1 MAKKRP
7 WCSPRAAAGGRP
19 GLRWCCLEYAG
30 KFNLF
35 SDRRLS
41 AVGSFFER
49 TPLKGCSFGWK
60 TFPIYVKTRAAKM
73 FQPFS
78 HRVFVLDFSRKRAER
93 LVFQTFQKVSVF
105 LLLPM
110 LSGRCGQARR
120 KNYDE
125 TEDFCQNGRF
135 HRMFVPSF
143 PMKTGPRKQNMGKTF
158 DEKGDFC
165 VWRAFPCHGSLWREW
180 LLNLTVGKS
189 PMWRFKV
196 GLWIFSPR
204 DRIFSPRDRI
214 LSPRDRIFSLRDRK
228 FSPRDRELKSWDCE
242 GGACGVMHGVF
253 GAYSDWRIWQICLPL
268 YLE

>member
-1 MAKKRP
+1 
-7 WCSPRAAAGGRP
+7 
-19 GLRWCCLEYAG
+19 
-30 KFNLF
+30 
-35 SDRRLS
+35 
-41 AVGSFFER
+41 
-49 TPLKGCSFGWK
+49 
-60 TFPIYVKTRAAKM
+60 M

-143 PMKTGPRKQNMGKTF
+143 SMKTGPRKQNMGKTF

-165 VWRAFPCHGSLWREW
+165 VWRAFPSYGSLWREW

-189 PMWRFKV
+189 PMWRFKA
-196 GLWIFSPR
+196 GLWIFSPRDRKSSPRDRIFSPR
-204 DRIFSPRDRI
+204 DRIFSPRDRN
-214 LSPRDRIFSLRDRK
+214 
-228 FSPRDRELKSWDCE
+228 FSPWDRDFNSWDCE

-253 GAYSDWRIWQICLPL
+253 GAYSDWRIRQICLPL
-268 YLE
+268 YIE

>member
-1 MAKKRP
+1 
-7 WCSPRAAAGGRP
+7 
-19 GLRWCCLEYAG
+19 
-30 KFNLF
+30 
-35 SDRRLS
+35 
-41 AVGSFFER
+41 
-49 TPLKGCSFGWK
+49 
-60 TFPIYVKTRAAKM
+60 M

-78 HRVFVLDFSRKRAER
+78 HRVFVLEFSRKRAER
-93 LVFQTFQKVSVF
+93 LVFQTIQKVSVF

-110 LSGRCGQARR
+110 LSVRCGQARR

-143 PMKTGPRKQNMGKTF
+143 SMKTGPRKQNMGKTF

-165 VWRAFPCHGSLWREW
+165 VWRAFPSYGSLWREW

-189 PMWRFKV
+189 PMWRFKA

-204 DRIFSPRDRI
+204 DREFN
-214 LSPRDRIFSLRDRK
+214 
-228 FSPRDRELKSWDCE
+228 SWDSE

-253 GAYSDWRIWQICLPL
+253 GAYSDWRIGQICLPL
-268 YLE
+268 YIEYVAYYQRKSIIY

>member
-1 MAKKRP
+1 
-7 WCSPRAAAGGRP
+7 
-19 GLRWCCLEYAG
+19 
-30 KFNLF
+30 
-35 SDRRLS
+35 
-41 AVGSFFER
+41 
-49 TPLKGCSFGWK
+49 
-60 TFPIYVKTRAAKM
+60 M

-78 HRVFVLDFSRKRAER
+78 YRVFVLDFSRKRAER
-93 LVFQTFQKVSVF
+93 LVFQTYQKVSVF

-143 PMKTGPRKQNMGKTF
+143 SIKTGPRKQNMGKTF
-158 DEKGDFC
+158 DKKGDFC
-165 VWRAFPCHGSLWREW
+165 VWRAFPSYGSLWREW

-189 PMWRFKV
+189 PMWRFKA

-204 DRIFSPRDRI
+204 DRIFSPRDRE
-214 LSPRDRIFSLRDRK
+214 FN
-228 FSPRDRELKSWDCE
+228 SWDSE

-253 GAYSDWRIWQICLPL
+253 GAYSDWLIW
-268 YLE
+268 